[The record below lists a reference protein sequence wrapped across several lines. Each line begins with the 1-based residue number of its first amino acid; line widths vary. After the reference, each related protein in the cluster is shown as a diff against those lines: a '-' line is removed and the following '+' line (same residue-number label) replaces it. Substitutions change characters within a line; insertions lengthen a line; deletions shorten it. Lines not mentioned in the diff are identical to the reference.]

1 MTIALE
7 MDDNA
12 TVVITHRVR
21 DSHQNDYE
29 SWLKEIGVVARSYP
43 GHLGALIIRPVPG
56 ASSTYTIVIRFDT
69 QEHLHAWMGSP
80 ERDRL
85 IAKVQPCLVEDDRYD
100 VQSGLD
106 FWFTPEG
113 VKPKFPKKWK
123 QSLVTWS
130 AIFPLV
136 TGMSLLVNALV
147 DALGIPHNYYLNTL
161 VITGIVVLLMVYVVM
176 PRYTKLVHRWL
187 YA

>member
-1 MTIALE
+1 MTLAVE
-7 MDDNA
+7 TDDNA
-12 TVVITHRVR
+12 TVVITHLVR
-21 DSHQNDYE
+21 DTHLNVYE
-29 SWLKEIGVVARSYP
+29 NWLQEIGTVARSYP

-56 ASSTYTIVIRFDT
+56 ASTTYTIVIRFDT
-69 QEHLHAWMGSP
+69 RDHLCTWMSSE
-80 ERDRL
+80 ERGLL
-85 IAKVQPCLVEDDRYD
+85 IEKVQPYLAEDDRYQ
-100 VQSGLD
+100 VQGGLD

-113 VKPKFPKKWK
+113 VKPRFPKKWK

-176 PRYTKLVHRWL
+176 PRYTRWVHRWL